1 MENKEYKKVSMS
13 LVGCDRS
20 EGLDVRMK
28 KGSNYHYEP
37 GVVLFKVTKG
47 DLMDL
52 MVESGEINR
61 DGILNPMHVWVE
73 DWTDY
78 TVNGYKVY
86 NAVNFDTETGEWE
99 AFSDKKLKVGY
110 SLYMPNGVGMGGG
123 TWEYEGDYVQW
134 FRDKK
139 IGDIMDGGGS

>member
-1 MENKEYKKVSMS
+1 MGNREYKDVRT
-13 LVGCDRS
+13 LFGCDRG
-20 EGLDVRMK
+20 EVLDVRMK
-28 KGSNYHYEP
+28 KGSNYDYEP

-47 DLMDL
+47 DM
-52 MVESGEINR
+52 MVESGEFNR

-123 TWEYEGDYVQW
+123 TWEYKGDYVQW

-139 IGDIMDGGGS
+139 LGDVLGGGCGGS

>member
-1 MENKEYKKVSMS
+1 MYMGLLDINR
-13 LVGCDRS
+13 DDI
-20 EGLDVRMK
+20 LDVRVK
-28 KGSNYHYEP
+28 KGSNYNYE
-37 GVVLFKVTKG
+37 GDIVLFRVRKG
-47 DLMDL
+47 DIIDM
-52 MVESGEINR
+52 MRESGEFGESISI
-61 DGILNPMHVWVE
+61 DPMHVWVE

-139 IGDIMDGGGS
+139 LGDIVDGGGS

>member
-1 MENKEYKKVSMS
+1 MYMGLLDINR
-13 LVGCDRS
+13 DDI
-20 EGLDVRMK
+20 LDVRVK
-28 KGSNYHYEP
+28 KGSNYNYE
-37 GVVLFKVTKG
+37 GDIVLFRVRKG
-47 DLMDL
+47 DIIDM
-52 MVESGEINR
+52 MRESGEFGESISI
-61 DGILNPMHVWVE
+61 DPMHVWVE

>member
-1 MENKEYKKVSMS
+1 MGLLDINR
-13 LVGCDRS
+13 DDI
-20 EGLDVRMK
+20 LDVRVK
-28 KGSNYHYEP
+28 KGSNYNYE
-37 GVVLFKVTKG
+37 GDIVLFRVRKG
-47 DLMDL
+47 DIIDM
-52 MVESGEINR
+52 MRESGEFGESISI
-61 DGILNPMHVWVE
+61 DPMHVWVE

-139 IGDIMDGGGS
+139 LGDIVDGGGS